1 MENSMSLEESLE
13 RLAALADTLE
23 AEEGVC
29 PVSRIKL
36 VTWIANQ
43 LNDLDVLIAAGKEP
57 TPTLRKLYVEW
68 IQKNKP

>member
-1 MENSMSLEESLE
+1 MENKMSVEESLE
-13 RLAALADTLE
+13 RIAALADTLE

-43 LNDLDVLIAAGKEP
+43 LSDLDVLIAAGQEP
-57 TPTLRKLYVEW
+57 PPALRKLYAEW
-68 IQKNKP
+68 IRVM

>member
-1 MENSMSLEESLE
+1 MSAEESLE

-29 PVSRIKL
+29 PVSRIRF

-43 LNDLDVLIAAGKEP
+43 LSDLDVFIAAKQEP
-57 TPTLRKLYVEW
+57 PLALRELYVEW
-68 IQKNKP
+68 IQKNKT

>member
-1 MENSMSLEESLE
+1 MENKMSVEESLE
-13 RLAALADTLE
+13 RIAALADTLE

-43 LNDLDVLIAAGKEP
+43 LSDLDVLTAAGQEP
-57 TPTLRKLYVEW
+57 PPALRKLYSEW
-68 IQKNKP
+68 IRVT

>member
-1 MENSMSLEESLE
+1 MENKMGVEESLE
-13 RLAALADTLE
+13 LIAALAYTLE

-43 LNDLDVLIAAGKEP
+43 LSDLDVLIAAKQEP
-57 TPTLRKLYVEW
+57 PPALRKLYAEW
-68 IQKNKP
+68 IRIS

>member
-1 MENSMSLEESLE
+1 M
-13 RLAALADTLE
+13 ADTLE

-43 LNDLDVLIAAGKEP
+43 LSDLDVLIAAGQEP
-57 TPTLRKLYVEW
+57 PPALRKLYAEW
-68 IQKNKP
+68 IRVT

>member
-1 MENSMSLEESLE
+1 MENKLSVEESLE
-13 RLAALADTLE
+13 RLAVLADTLE

-43 LNDLDVLIAAGKEP
+43 LSDLDVLVAAGQEP
-57 TPTLRKLYVEW
+57 PQALRKLYAEW
-68 IQKNKP
+68 IRVS